1 MKKEV
6 VLKPGKEKSLLKRH
20 PWIFSGA
27 IASFPLIEN
36 GEILPVFSSA
46 GKFLAKG
53 YFHDQNSISGR
64 VLTFSDQP
72 IEDALNDAI
81 DRALALRK
89 AFLSAQE
96 TNCFRLINAEG
107 DGIPGLIVDQYDRIL
122 VLQINTWGIERLKN
136 HIIEMLVHKCAP
148 EAIYEKSSSSAR
160 RQEGLADFQ
169 GWVYSK
175 QSGDLV
181 VREHGALFQVSLEKG
196 QKTGFFLDQREM
208 RKKIGELSR
217 GKRVLNCFSYSGGFS
232 VYALRGGAVHV
243 TSVDCSANALELAR
257 KNIAL
262 NQINPN
268 MHEIVEADVFD
279 FLKQTSD
286 RYDLIILDP
295 PAFAKKRA
303 DQNAACAGYKEINR
317 LAFELLKRCPSHLPL
332 LLTCSCSHFI
342 DEGLF
347 QNVVFQAAIDA
358 GSDAQIL
365 SKHIQAPDHPILLA
379 HPEGEYLKSLLIKS
393 SLQ

>member
-1 MKKEV
+1 MSKEV

-27 IASFPLIEN
+27 IASLPLVEN
-36 GEILPVFSSA
+36 GEVFSVFSST
-46 GKFLAKG
+46 GEFLAKG
-53 YFHDQNSISGR
+53 YFHGQNSISGR

-72 IEDALNDAI
+72 VEEALHDAI

-89 AFLSAQE
+89 ACLSGQE
-96 TNCFRLINAEG
+96 TDCFRLINAEG
-107 DGIPGLIVDQYDRIL
+107 DGIPGLVVDQYDRIL
-122 VLQINTWGIERLKN
+122 VLQINTCGIERLKN
-136 HIIEMLVHKCAP
+136 KIIEMLVHKCSP
-148 EAIYEKSSSSAR
+148 EAIYEKSFSSAR

-175 QSGDLV
+175 HSSDLV
-181 VREHGALFQVSLEKG
+181 VREHGALFQISLEKG

-208 RKKIGELSR
+208 RKKIGELSQ

-232 VYALRGGAVHV
+232 IYALRAGAAHV
-243 TSVDCSANALELAR
+243 TSVDSSPEALDLAQ
-257 KNIAL
+257 KNTVL
-262 NQINPN
+262 NQINPYT
-268 MHEIVEADVFD
+268 HEIVEADVFD
-279 FLKQTSD
+279 FLRETSD

-295 PAFAKKRA
+295 PAFAKKKG
-303 DQNAACAGYKEINR
+303 DQIPACAGYKEINR
-317 LAFELLKRCPSHLPL
+317 LAFELLKRCPSHFPL

-365 SKHIQAPDHPILLA
+365 SKHIQAPDHPISLA
-379 HPEGEYLKSLLIKS
+379 HPEGQYLKSLLIKS
-393 SLQ
+393 

>member
-20 PWIFSGA
+20 PWVFSGA
-27 IASFPLIEN
+27 IASLPSIEN
-36 GEILPVFSSA
+36 GEVLSVLSSS
-46 GKFLAKG
+46 GEFLAKG
-53 YFHDQNSISGR
+53 YFHGQNSISGR

-72 IEDALNDAI
+72 VEEAINDAI
-81 DRALALRK
+81 DRAIALRR
-89 AFLSAQE
+89 AFFAGQE

-107 DGIPGLIVDQYDRIL
+107 DGIPGLIVDKYDRIL
-122 VLQINTWGIERLKN
+122 VVQINTCGIERLKSQ
-136 HIIEMLVHKCAP
+136 IVQMLVEKCAP
-148 EAIYEKSSSSAR
+148 EAIYEKSTSSAR
-160 RQEGLADFQ
+160 RQEGLADSQ

-175 QSGDLV
+175 HSGELV
-181 VREHGALFQVSLEKG
+181 VRENGAQFQISLEKG

-208 RKKIGELSR
+208 RKKIEELSR

-232 VYALRGGAVHV
+232 IYALRAGAAHV
-243 TSVDCSANALELAR
+243 TSVDCSADALALAH
-257 KNIAL
+257 KNTSL

-268 MHEIVEADVFD
+268 IHEIVEADVFD
-279 FLKQTSD
+279 FLRKTSD

-295 PAFAKKRA
+295 PAFAKKRG
-303 DQNAACAGYKEINR
+303 DQNSACAGYKEINR
-317 LAFELLKRCPSHLPL
+317 LAFELLKRCPSNLPL

-365 SKHIQAPDHPILLA
+365 SKHIQAPDHPISLA
-379 HPEGEYLKSLLIKS
+379 HPEGEYLKSLLIKT
-393 SLQ
+393 